1 MAGWARV
8 LAISSCSSKSPSEK
22 KFTPLLGDLTTVTLL
37 SPVENEQQ
45 ELRTPIASGQQTEAA
60 PHLHQECSTLD
71 TLADTWQV
79 RSEALGLACDTS
91 P

>member
-1 MAGWARV
+1 MAGWARA

-37 SPVENEQQ
+37 SPADEQQ
-45 ELRTPIASGQQTEAA
+45 DLRKLIANGQQTEAA
-60 PHLHQECSTLD
+60 PDLQQGCSMLN
-71 TLADTWQV
+71 TLAETWQV
-79 RSEALGLACDTS
+79 RSEALSIACDTS